1 MSSDQPDIGTE
12 IGTDPAV
19 DVTGDTTDNESY
31 HGYSVDDE
39 NQPQGECDSLVDDR
53 GLAEPL
59 DEGYSPPEK
68 WSAAQGYGNTPL
80 EESMG
85 ESLDQRVEQEVVEPD
100 PYEQAA
106 EEADRGELAP
116 LVAEDSS
123 DGEAVQADVEAA
135 EGERAGRLVAED
147 EGVRTDT
154 EKDLVAEDVGIDGAA
169 AGAEEAA
176 VHVVDDPVAADPVL
190 LDAEVV
196 DEEPTGTE

>member
-1 MSSDQPDIGTE
+1 MSPDQPDISSE

-19 DVTGDTTDNESY
+19 DVTGDTTDGESY

-39 NQPQGECDSLVDDR
+39 DQPQGEGDSLVDDR

-59 DEGYSPPEK
+59 DEGYSPPER

-80 EESMG
+80 EESLG
-85 ESLDQRVEQEVVEPD
+85 ESLDQRVEQEVAEPD
-100 PYEQAA
+100 PYEVAD
-106 EEADRGELAP
+106 EEAARGDLAAM
-116 LVAEDSS
+116 VAEDSTE
-123 DGEAVQADVEAA
+123 GEAVQADVEGA
-135 EGERAGRLVAED
+135 EGERAGRLVAAD

-176 VHVVDDPVAADPVL
+176 VHVVDDPQDEDPLL
-190 LDAEVV
+190 LDGEVV
-196 DEEPTGTE
+196 DEEPDGLD